1 MVFLFLLLLQR
12 EKWKVLRIS
21 SSHSKDAMPLN
32 GHSQRF
38 RRLRMRRVTW
48 LPTFRPAR
56 MLLRLLLLAQL
67 PRLSQSLVSTLLTFR
82 RVLYRLTRLWSTP
95 ILRLSLSHL
104 SSSQKSLLSHL
115 LTWFSARHL
124 LTCSLARTSRSSLAM
139 PTSLSRLTIQR
150 TSA

>member
-38 RRLRMRRVTW
+38 RRSRMRRVTW
-48 LPTFRPAR
+48 LPTFRLAR

-67 PRLSQSLVSTLLTFR
+67 PRLSQSPVSTLLTFR

>member
-38 RRLRMRRVTW
+38 RRSRMRRVTW
-48 LPTFRPAR
+48 LPTFRLAKMP
-56 MLLRLLLLAQL
+56 LRLLLLAQL
-67 PRLSQSLVSTLLTFR
+67 PRLSQSPVSTLLTFR

>member
-38 RRLRMRRVTW
+38 RRSRMRRVTW
-48 LPTFRPAR
+48 LPTFRLAR

-67 PRLSQSLVSTLLTFR
+67 PRLSQSPVSTLLTFR

-124 LTCSLARTSRSSLAM
+124 LTCSLARTSRNSSAM